1 MVKRGEIGLVNLDPS
16 VGRPSSRLRPG
27 APARS
32 IPRSKLASHQTTVP
46 QSLSPSVPQSLS
58 PSVPVFLFSL
68 PLRLRRQ
75 PLSRA
80 KSAPPLHRR
89 RDGLLAL
96 RKPKQHLGA
105 GQVSFERLPL
115 QQIGQLLR
123 NSAHSPVRCL
133 SQLLRSVLAC
143 RASPARPLNCL
154 VFACP
159 ACFPARNFCSQ
170 LLLSYGHL
178 SAIPGQRS
186 TDLRA
191 RRKATCGNSAPEL
204 PRKRLVRILSYDF

>member
-1 MVKRGEIGLVNLDPS
+1 MRAPQFSIES
-16 VGRPSSRLRPG
+16 RSARPFHPAIQMSIASNNSSY
-27 APARS
+27 
-32 IPRSKLASHQTTVP
+32 
-46 QSLSPSVPQSLS
+46 SLF
-58 PSVPVFLFSL
+58 PVSCFLFFIVTL

-80 KSAPPLHRR
+80 TPAPPLHRR
-89 RDGLLAL
+89 WDGLLAL

-186 TDLRA
+186 TDSYA
-191 RRKATCGNSAPEL
+191 RSQGAWQRSRTGIAPQRLSSCPVRNLFPLKAFHQAIAK
-204 PRKRLVRILSYDF
+204 PR